1 MAEDVEI
8 QVKINKSVLDVME
21 EMGKKTGQD
30 IEGVFCSVAG
40 GKEYFEGRVLKERE
54 KLQKKIYNGE
64 MKQKKKEMKLI
75 KKGLKGKDSQ

>member
-8 QVKINKSVLDVME
+8 QIKIDKNVLSVLE

-30 IEGVFCSVAG
+30 IEGVFWSVAG
-40 GKEYFEGRVLKERE
+40 GKQYFEGRVLKERE
-54 KLQKKIYNGE
+54 KLQRKIYNEE